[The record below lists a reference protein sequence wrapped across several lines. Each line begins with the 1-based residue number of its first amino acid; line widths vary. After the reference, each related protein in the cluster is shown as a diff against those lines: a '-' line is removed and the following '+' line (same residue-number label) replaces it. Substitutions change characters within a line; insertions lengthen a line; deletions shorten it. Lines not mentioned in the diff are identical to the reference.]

1 MAFRERLLS
10 LRGRRL
16 YAPGFPH
23 LVRRMCKTL
32 AAPKAGEKA
41 TVQKGKTPERV
52 AALNVAAHKRKHRK
66 PFSRLRQFRT
76 DGCLWEPT
84 PEGYGE
90 PLFPIFNGRTENGR
104 FRGVGLNSQPGVTL
118 PKAYRVPGSQPMG
131 FQRARRPFGRAAA
144 ASKSA
149 AVFRFLFG
157 GKKEHPS
164 PLYRKRIPFPVTLE
178 KKIGVR
184 GPFTCPG
191 FPAGAGRG
199 DVCAFS
205 GAAVLP
211 LLTGQKRRK
220 SRRCSVRAETRP
232 R

>member
-1 MAFRERLLS
+1 MWAALFRALVFHALCGKCAKLWQPQRWERKPL
-10 LRGRRL
+10 
-16 YAPGFPH
+16 
-23 LVRRMCKTL
+23 CK
-32 AAPKAGEKA
+32 KE
-41 TVQKGKTPERV
+41 KTPERV

-66 PFSRLRQFRT
+66 LFSRFRQFRT
-76 DGCLWEPT
+76 DGCLREPT

-118 PKAYRVPGSQPMG
+118 SKAYRVPGSQPKG

-178 KKIGVR
+178 KK
-184 GPFTCPG
+184 T
-191 FPAGAGRG
+191 GA
-199 DVCAFS
+199 
-205 GAAVLP
+205 
-211 LLTGQKRRK
+211 RK
-220 SRRCSVRAETRP
+220 IKQQVTVNSE
-232 R
+232 

>member
-1 MAFRERLLS
+1 MRGFRF
-10 LRGRRL
+10 G
-16 YAPGFPH
+16 GFPQM
-23 LVRRMCKTL
+23 VFVPRRRRFHATQQLYDGGFFLMWAALFHALCGKCAKLRQSQRWERKPLCK
-32 AAPKAGEKA
+32 
-41 TVQKGKTPERV
+41 KGKTPERV

-66 PFSRLRQFRT
+66 PFSLFRQFRT
-76 DGCLWEPT
+76 DGCLQEPT

-118 PKAYRVPGSQPMG
+118 SKAYRVPGSQPMG

-164 PLYRKRIPFPVTLE
+164 PLYRKRIPFPVTPE
-178 KKIGVR
+178 RKTGVR
-184 GPFTCPG
+184 KIKQQVT
-191 FPAGAGRG
+191 
-199 DVCAFS
+199 VNS
-205 GAAVLP
+205 
-211 LLTGQKRRK
+211 
-220 SRRCSVRAETRP
+220 E
-232 R
+232 

>member
-1 MAFRERLLS
+1 M
-10 LRGRRL
+10 RGRCLHAHRVFHTL
-16 YAPGFPH
+16 CGGCAKLRKPQ
-23 LVRRMCKTL
+23 RRARKPLCK
-32 AAPKAGEKA
+32 
-41 TVQKGKTPERV
+41 KGKTPERV

-66 PFSRLRQFRT
+66 PLSLFRQFRT
-76 DGCLWEPT
+76 DGCLQEPT

-118 PKAYRVPGSQPMG
+118 SKAYRVPGSQPMG

-164 PLYRKRIPFPVTLE
+164 PLYRKRIPFPATPE
-178 KKIGVR
+178 RKAGVR
-184 GPFTCPG
+184 
-191 FPAGAGRG
+191 
-199 DVCAFS
+199 
-205 GAAVLP
+205 
-211 LLTGQKRRK
+211 KIK
-220 SRRCSVRAETRP
+220 
-232 R
+232 